1 MKKIYFLLGTSIS
14 LAINCIFPTSAIS
27 GEVPDWVIAPYTK
40 QSYPNTFKKFKG
52 RINELNEYRVTAAN
66 KAASNKECKSVFA
79 SEISTSA
86 TYNNMQFFVD
96 CETLSGGFK
105 RFRFTESQLNIP
117 SSPAISESDK
127 AYSEFEAAKLCE
139 GLIKNNANYPSTV
152 KANFF
157 NVGYRKFEPLGNV
170 QVSMNFKAKNAFG
183 LELKYKATCLFKPG
197 NPNGEI
203 RIKER

>member
-1 MKKIYFLLGTSIS
+1 MSNLLLANSAQYDSSNCLSRKPTENVFIEGKCSDAFLI
-14 LAINCIFPTSAIS
+14 I
-27 GEVPDWVIAPYTK
+27 EVESRPPERKD
-40 QSYPNTFKKFKG
+40 
-52 RINELNEYRVTAAN
+52 
-66 KAASNKECKSVFA
+66 
-79 SEISTSA
+79 EISTSA

-96 CETLSGGFK
+96 CETPSGGFK

-127 AYSEFEAAKLCE
+127 AYSEFQAAKLCE